1 MKKKVAWT
9 TWLIVIVFV
18 FMTACSSNDSMKEDK
33 SIYEVSTESSLSND
47 MGVDRDS
54 STVEGEESAAD
65 TGPESEI
72 EVGKEVSKVSTNR
85 MIIHQAQ
92 LQLNVK
98 DFEKAEQNIE
108 KKVNEYGGYI
118 VESNVYRE
126 DEKSVSGNI
135 TVRIPEKHF
144 QKFLTATEG
153 EAAEIIERMVTGQD
167 VTEQYVDL
175 ESRVKSK
182 RAVEA
187 RLLDFMSDAEKT
199 EDLLKI
205 SSDLAIIQ
213 EEIEVIVGKMNY
225 LENQTSYSTVE
236 ISMFENRVI
245 VPGLDNKDLDTWDK
259 TKKQLA
265 TSTNFLLAAG
275 SGLIVFII
283 GNLPIFIL
291 ILLIGLGVYLTF
303 VRKRGK

>member
-1 MKKKVAWT
+1 MMKKVLWI
-9 TWLIVIVFV
+9 WLIISVSI
-18 FMTACSSNDSMKEDK
+18 FMAACSSSSDKSMKEDK
-33 SIYEVSTESSLSND
+33 GGRYEVTTESAPSND
-47 MGVDRDS
+47 MAVDRDS
-54 STVEGEESAAD
+54 SAGEEA
-65 TGPESEI
+65 ESDAETDRD
-72 EVGKEVSKVSTNR
+72 VGKVVSEVSTDR
-85 MIIHQAQ
+85 MIIHRAG

-126 DEKSVSGNI
+126 DDESVSGNMI
-135 TVRIPEKHF
+135 VRIPEKHF

-153 EAAEIIERMVTGQD
+153 EAADILKRNVTGQD

-175 ESRVKSK
+175 KSRVKSK

-187 RLLDFMSDAEKT
+187 RLLDFMGDAEKT

-205 SSDLAIIQ
+205 SSDLAVIQ
-213 EEIEVIVGKMNY
+213 EEIELIVGQMNY

-236 ISMFENRVI
+236 ISMYENRVI

-283 GNLPIFIL
+283 GNLPVFVL
-291 ILLIGLGVYLTF
+291 LLLIGLGVYLAF
-303 VRKRGK
+303 IRKRVK

>member
-9 TWLIVIVFV
+9 WLIVSVFV
-18 FMTACSSNDSMKEDK
+18 FMAACSSNDSMKEDK
-33 SIYEVSTESSLSND
+33 GIYEVSTESSLSND

-54 STVEGEESAAD
+54 SAAEGEESAAD
-65 TGPESEI
+65 AETDSESE
-72 EVGKEVSKVSTNR
+72 VGGKEVSKVSTNR
-85 MIIHQAQ
+85 MIIHQAG

-126 DEKSVSGNI
+126 DEESVSGNI

-144 QKFLTATEG
+144 QKFLAATEG
-153 EAAEIIERMVTGQD
+153 EAADILERTVTGQD

-175 ESRVKSK
+175 KSRVKSK

-213 EEIEVIVGKMNY
+213 EEIEVIVGQMNY